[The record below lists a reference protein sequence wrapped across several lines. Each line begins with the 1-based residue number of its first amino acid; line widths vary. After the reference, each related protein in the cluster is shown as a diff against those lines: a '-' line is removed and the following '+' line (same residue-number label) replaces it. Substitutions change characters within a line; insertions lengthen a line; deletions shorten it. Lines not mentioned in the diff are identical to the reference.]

1 MKLSR
6 AVKDRGI
13 GVIRIVLGG
22 LLLYHGIEIFNSQT
36 MEIYL
41 GWDLFKGVTGP
52 FMAYLGKALE
62 LISGVM
68 FILGFRT
75 RLASLITVGTFLYI
89 TFIIEAGKFW
99 YDNQHPFLFVLL
111 GAMFFFTGP
120 GSWSITKSQD
130 AI

>member
-22 LLLYHGIEIFNSQT
+22 LLIYHGIEIFNSQT

-62 LISGVM
+62 LIAGAM

-99 YDNQHPFLFVLL
+99 YENQHPFLFALL

-120 GSWSITKSQD
+120 GSWSLTKSQD
-130 AI
+130 VK